1 MTGIV
6 DFRAELVDQE
16 NTPISETNP
25 LPVSAQTLDVLRRI
39 ASLLKPLQQVTGS
52 GSNRLSVDIN
62 SGTVTTVT
70 TVTTVNTLSAITN
83 LANVWTFDQA
93 KAISR
98 QAYNSGIRARI

>member
-25 LPVSAQTLDVLRRI
+25 LPVSSQPLDVLRRI
-39 ASLLKPLQQVTGS
+39 ASLLKPLQQITGS
-52 GSNRLSVDIN
+52 GSNRLSIDIN

-70 TVTTVNTLSAITN
+70 TVTTLSSITN